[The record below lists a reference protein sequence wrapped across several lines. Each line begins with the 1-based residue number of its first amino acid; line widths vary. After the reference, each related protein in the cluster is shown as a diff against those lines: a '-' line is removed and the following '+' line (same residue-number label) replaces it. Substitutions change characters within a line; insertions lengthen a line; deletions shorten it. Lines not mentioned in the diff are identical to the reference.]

1 MPLECPSRSDASSI
15 TATADP
21 ILVELTCSWNVPGVG
36 RPNVLRGTR
45 SRGMSV
51 ASKLVATTAGYG
63 AYVVLVLQRLAM
75 TPLLEI
81 DYQPIL
87 LSTVVVVGSTSVAS
101 ASR

>member
-1 MPLECPSRSDASSI
+1 
-15 TATADP
+15 
-21 ILVELTCSWNVPGVG
+21 
-36 RPNVLRGTR
+36 
-45 SRGMSV
+45 MSV